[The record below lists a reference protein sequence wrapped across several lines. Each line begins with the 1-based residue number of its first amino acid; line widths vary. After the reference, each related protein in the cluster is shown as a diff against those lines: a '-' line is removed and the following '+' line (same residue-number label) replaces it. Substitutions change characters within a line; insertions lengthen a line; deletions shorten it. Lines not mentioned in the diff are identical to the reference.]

1 MWLLKL
7 ASEPPIEN
15 PSGVRGW
22 NTPAS
27 EFVFNAVHSRMVHSV
42 QWLIRPLEPQ
52 SPERTRHAEIKN
64 CVRGKYLRRPRM
76 AGCCY
81 RCRIGSIVR
90 LLLSSKLLNRHE
102 RQQINLS

>member
-64 CVRGKYLRRPRM
+64 CVRGQYLCPPRM
-76 AGCCY
+76 DD
-81 RCRIGSIVR
+81 RCNCGDTDSIVW
-90 LLLSSKLLNRHE
+90 LLFSRTLRN
-102 RQQINLS
+102 